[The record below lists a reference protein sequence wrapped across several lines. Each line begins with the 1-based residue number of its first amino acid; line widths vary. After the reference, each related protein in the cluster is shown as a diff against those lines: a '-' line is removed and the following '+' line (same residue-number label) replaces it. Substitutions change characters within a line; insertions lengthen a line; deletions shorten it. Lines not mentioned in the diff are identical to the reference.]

1 MLVTAT
7 TNAGPISDSLREFVT
22 EKLGTALDHHE
33 RLVRS
38 ATVRIEDING
48 ANRGGTDQL
57 CRLVISLVRMP
68 SVVIEERSD
77 SVFAAVSNATERAG
91 RAVNKVV
98 DKRRKKPVHHRDRH
112 DAA

>member
-7 TNAGPISDSLREFVT
+7 TSAGPLSDSLREFVT

-48 ANRGGTDQL
+48 AHRGGEDQL
-57 CRLVISLVRMP
+57 CRLVISLVRLP
-68 SVVIEERSD
+68 SVVIEERAE
-77 SVFAAVSNATERAG
+77 SVFAAVSAAAERAG
-91 RAVNKVV
+91 RAVTKAV
-98 DKRRKKPVHHRDRH
+98 DKRRKKPIHHRKPH
-112 DAA
+112 EAA